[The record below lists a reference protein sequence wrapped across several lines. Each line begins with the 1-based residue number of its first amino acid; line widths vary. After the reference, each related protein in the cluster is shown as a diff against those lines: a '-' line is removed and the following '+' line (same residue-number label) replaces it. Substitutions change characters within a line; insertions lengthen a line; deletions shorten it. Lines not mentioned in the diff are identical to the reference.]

1 MEDVIKQIIDMDRKA
16 QQTTEAAQREKLTC
30 EQEIEEKVRALREDY
45 LQKARRRIRINSEM
59 DRTMMNQK
67 WEKCKTHYDEQASV
81 LEQAYNDHHD
91 EWVEQIVQRVLAR

>member
-45 LQKARRRIRINSEM
+45 LQKARRRIR
-59 DRTMMNQK
+59 K
-67 WEKCKTHYDEQASV
+67 AHYDEQAAV

>member
-67 WEKCKTHYDEQASV
+67 WEKCKAHYDEQAAV

-91 EWVEQIVQRVLAR
+91 EWVEQIVQRFLAR